1 MPAQSEPLKRRA
13 ETVDALAALRRGRTG
28 RRGHAPKVQIRA
40 DNPLFLAPAAHSAH
54 RTYYGHLSTGSEPQ
68 NQKVKFFIGL

>member
-1 MPAQSEPLKRRA
+1 MPARLEPLKRRA

-54 RTYYGHLSTGSEPQ
+54 RTYYGRLSTGVKPQ
-68 NQKVKFFIGL
+68 TKKVQFLIGL